1 MADKDHFDWTP
12 KQWAYARAYELL
24 DKARVKPDLCTPAT
38 AKAATAELKKL
49 AKRINRSFIQMGGNK
64 YFKKM
69 CDDDPKF
76 AELVKKEK
84 RLAAYCRADITRRRI
99 EDEWKKEREAEKN
112 ERQGN

>member
-38 AKAATAELKKL
+38 AKAATVELKKL
-49 AKRINRSFIQMGGNK
+49 AKRINKSFFQMGANK
-64 YFKKM
+64 YLKKM
-69 CDDDPKF
+69 CEDDPKF
-76 AELVKKEK
+76 DEAVKKQK

-99 EDEWKKEREAEKN
+99 EDEWKKELEASEK
-112 ERQGN
+112 

>member
-1 MADKDHFDWTP
+1 MPDNHLDWTP

-24 DKARVKPDLCTPAT
+24 NKAHVQALLCTPET
-38 AKAATAELKKL
+38 AKAATVELKKL

-69 CDDDPKF
+69 CEDDPKF
-76 AELVKKEK
+76 AEAVKKER
-84 RLAAYCRADITRRRI
+84 RLAAYCRADATLRRI
-99 EDEWKKEREAEKN
+99 ENEWKKERETSKN